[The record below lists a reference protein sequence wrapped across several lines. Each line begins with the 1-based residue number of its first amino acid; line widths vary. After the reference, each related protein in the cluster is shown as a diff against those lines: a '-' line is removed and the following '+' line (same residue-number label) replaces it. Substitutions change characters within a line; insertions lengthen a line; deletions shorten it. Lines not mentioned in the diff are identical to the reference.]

1 MITYT
6 PKMVSL
12 VGKYVLPTM
21 KMGKYLLPIKLAIWR
36 LWVNGQFT
44 QGKGVKKESIGPRF
58 IRIVVVSSATSQDCG

>member
-21 KMGKYLLPIKLAIWR
+21 KMGKYLLPIKKAIWR
-36 LWVNGQFT
+36 LWV
-44 QGKGVKKESIGPRF
+44 KAIYV
-58 IRIVVVSSATSQDCG
+58 RIVVVFVVNKSGLWVKHDYLHIQNGQFGR